1 MATIACT
8 RAIALTLALTL
19 MLPCGTACVGTNRQA
34 SECGEESS
42 AAIEDALDAAAAGA
56 SSGCEAK
63 SSERSVRS
71 VRSASSL
78 RLDGAGVVGDDAGD
92 HAGDDGALP
101 IDSPPVAQI

>member
-71 VRSASSL
+71 ASSL
-78 RLDGAGVVGDDAGD
+78 RVDGAGVVGDDAGD